1 MRGLFATLERVAD
14 GAQPLRLGDAVGNMR
29 RLGLEQPDLDRSTI
43 PALVPWR
50 RRGLFS
56 GAGDGGRTGFAC
68 TTVQIS
74 ARQAVGGQRMR
85 GQMHFKYTIAR
96 TCCQRRGEILRR
108 KSVGPNAH
116 RQCRTVPM
124 QWQHSSQTAFARLAH
139 LGVHLV
145 QRTDEHLPQP
155 AHRRRMLGLG
165 TPAMATFVPDSMALE
180 QGSGKSRERKV
191 LRAHASTHSYVWVRA
206 RACVRACASACLCGS
221 VDVCNR
227 RCNGQRVRALYP
239 PAPRYTRCISHRR
252 GCNQHIGMNATVILT
267 WPPAGNRR
275 LAKHSAPE

>member
-1 MRGLFATLERVAD
+1 MRTDALQVYDSTHVLPASRRDSAAKERRTEC
-14 GAQPLRLGDAVGNMR
+14 AQAMPNTADAVTT
-29 RLGLEQPDLDRSTI
+29 LKSSC
-43 PALVPWR
+43 
-50 RRGLFS
+50 F
-56 GAGDGGRTGFAC
+56 RT
-68 TTVQIS
+68 
-74 ARQAVGGQRMR
+74 
-85 GQMHFKYTIAR
+85 
-96 TCCQRRGEILRR
+96 
-108 KSVGPNAH
+108 
-116 RQCRTVPM
+116 
-124 QWQHSSQTAFARLAH
+124 AH

-165 TPAMATFVPDSMALE
+165 TSAMATFVPDSMALE
-180 QGSGKSRERKV
+180 RRSGKSRERKV